1 MSLRNF
7 HNGAEIRKYR
17 EKLGK
22 NQSAFWA
29 RVNVQQSASSRYES
43 GRTIPMPV
51 QTMLKLVYGEDKV
64 AAAVLTKLRAE

>member
-22 NQSAFWA
+22 NQSDFWS